1 MGESKFCHNIMYFY
15 VKAVLAAMRTL
26 ARVSGSKKEA
36 VKNEFSSFT
45 AAFIFFEQTFNKR
58 SFSERPSSSANACY
72 SITAPF
78 ADDATFLIYLESQP
92 LVTFGGG
99 AT

>member
-1 MGESKFCHNIMYFY
+1 M
-15 VKAVLAAMRTL
+15 VKWSICSANVC
-26 ARVSGSKKEA
+26 VNVKNKKE
-36 VKNEFSSFT
+36 T
-45 AAFIFFEQTFNKR
+45 
-58 SFSERPSSSANACY
+58 SEHVFMPPEHSGTKTVSEVSCFLYCSEAGY

>member
-1 MGESKFCHNIMYFY
+1 MPPDQSGTKTASE
-15 VKAVLAAMRTL
+15 
-26 ARVSGSKKEA
+26 VSCFLYCSEA
-36 VKNEFSSFT
+36 G
-45 AAFIFFEQTFNKR
+45 
-58 SFSERPSSSANACY
+58 Y

-78 ADDATFLIYLESQP
+78 ADEATFLIYLESQP